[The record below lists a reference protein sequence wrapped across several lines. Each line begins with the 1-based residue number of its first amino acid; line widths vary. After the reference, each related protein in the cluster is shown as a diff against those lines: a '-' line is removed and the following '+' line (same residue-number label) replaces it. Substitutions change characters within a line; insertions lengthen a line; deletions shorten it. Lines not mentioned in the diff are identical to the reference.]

1 VWQASLESARV
12 GRHDLLA
19 VLSPEERKRASSFV
33 FERDRHRYV
42 MAHSA
47 LRVILAGYLGAA
59 PASLAF
65 VSKPGGKPR
74 LASPRMDLRFNLSH
88 SADRI
93 LVAVARGREI
103 GVDIEMIRDI
113 PGLDDLAES
122 CFSPAE
128 RRWFAAVQVPTRLGA
143 FFDGWTRKEAFLKAS
158 GEGLSRALDSFD
170 VTLLAGDAPRLLRLS
185 GGRASDWTLRALDAG
200 PGYRAALAVEGPLGV
215 LEYLDWSSECERR
228 PAPHGAAGSA
238 A

>member
-1 VWQASLESARV
+1 MWQVSLESAHV
-12 GRHDLLA
+12 GWHGLLA
-19 VLSPEERKRASSFV
+19 VLSPEERERASCFV
-33 FERDRHRYV
+33 FERDRRRYV
-42 MAHSA
+42 IAHSA
-47 LRVILAGYLGAA
+47 LRTILAGYVGAP

-65 VSKPGGKPR
+65 TSRPGGKPR
-74 LASPRMDLRFNLSH
+74 LAPPRTDLRFSLSH
-88 SADRI
+88 SAGRA
-93 LVAVARGREI
+93 LVAVALDREV
-103 GVDIEMIRDI
+103 GVDIEMVRDI

-128 RRWFAAVQVPTRLGA
+128 RRWLAAVQAASRRGA

-170 VTLLAGDAPRLLRLS
+170 VTLLPGEAPRLLRVA
-185 GGRASDWTLRALDAG
+185 GGRASDWTLQALDVG

-215 LEYLDWSSECERR
+215 LELVDWSSEYERR
-228 PAPHGAAGSA
+228 PAYDGAVGSA